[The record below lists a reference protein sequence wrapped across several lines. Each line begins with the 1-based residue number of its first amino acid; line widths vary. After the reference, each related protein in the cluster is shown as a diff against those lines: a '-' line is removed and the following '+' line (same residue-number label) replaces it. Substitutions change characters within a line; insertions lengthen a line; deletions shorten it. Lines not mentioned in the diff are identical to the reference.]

1 MWSWQNV
8 VLETSIVAGTN
19 TEAVFSAWS
28 GVYAS
33 IREQIWSDLASQL
46 YVVEKKYPW
55 TSNPGCYVVSQFSL
69 KTISPSGSTLRHS
82 WDNAGY
88 GTLCPIQPV
97 GSLETFIFL
106 HIKNKCLSWIFFFCP
121 VRFLRMWRIVET
133 LAWSPTSY
141 WMREPRSPTKTVWER
156 PSGLC
161 WDMDTTS
168 KPLTRTMVQNLLFI
182 LPLYSRAHLY

>member
-1 MWSWQNV
+1 MNISSDASTWSFPVPSSHSVKGHMPHLVARLAYLGSVKEGRVCVWSWQNV
-8 VLETSIVAGTN
+8 VLEAPIVAGTN

-33 IREQIWSDLASQL
+33 TCEQIWSDLASQL

-106 HIKNKCLSWIFFFCP
+106 HIKNKCLIEFFSSVLCVF
-121 VRFLRMWRIVET
+121 
-133 LAWSPTSY
+133 
-141 WMREPRSPTKTVWER
+141 
-156 PSGLC
+156 SGC
-161 WDMDTTS
+161 EES
-168 KPLTRTMVQNLLFI
+168 
-182 LPLYSRAHLY
+182 